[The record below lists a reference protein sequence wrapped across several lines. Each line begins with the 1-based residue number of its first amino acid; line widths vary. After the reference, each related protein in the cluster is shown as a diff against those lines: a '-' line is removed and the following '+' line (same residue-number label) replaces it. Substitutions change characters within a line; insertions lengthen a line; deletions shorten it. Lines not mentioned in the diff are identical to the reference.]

1 MQEVKALDRHG
12 ASGNFY
18 LRDRETASAAR
29 EVRFRDLK
37 FGEIVVW
44 DLETRKALSKRTR
57 LSETLSAFVGDT
69 D

>member
-1 MQEVKALDRHG
+1 MKEVKALDRYD

-29 EVRFRDLK
+29 EDRFRDLK
-37 FGEIVVW
+37 FGEIVVR

-57 LSETLSAFVGDT
+57 FSETLSAFVGDT
-69 D
+69 E